1 MEKSLL
7 LVLLLWTFLIAGC
20 GGTQT
25 VTEKNLSQVLVEMQ
39 ESSNLNESLRDLT
52 MEDLEN
58 FYGIKSTEVIPYF
71 GKLTDV
77 GIISDEI
84 VLLEASNEDIAKE
97 LEDKLVARYEAK
109 LNEMK
114 DYLPDEYD
122 KILRCGVLQN
132 GL

>member
-1 MEKSLL
+1 
-7 LVLLLWTFLIAGC
+7 
-20 GGTQT
+20 
-25 VTEKNLSQVLVEMQ
+25 MQ
-39 ESSNLNESLRDLT
+39 ESSKLNESLRDLT

-58 FYGIKSTEVIPYF
+58 LYDIKSTDVIQYS
-71 GKLTDV
+71 GKITDV

-84 VLLEASNEDIAKE
+84 VLLEARNEDIAKE

-132 GL
+132 GLYLALIISDDFEIQKNIFEN